1 MPAPYLVCY
10 SASVDRIYTHSPTH
24 WNFHQW
30 CCSVQRDLGGM
41 SGISKYLQTHTDQ
54 HIPANFL
61 SLDLRL
67 SLSAPASV
75 DDSSFWIT
83 QIVPLLFLVSFM
95 GLGAETPSFF
105 SSFSCLMLFYTHKIP
120 LSVSLSLL
128 HKWLFFFIQ
137 IFVMVTFAS
146 FPELLV
152 VFSKVSITI
161 TIDHSLG

>member
-95 GLGAETPSFF
+95 GLGAETFF